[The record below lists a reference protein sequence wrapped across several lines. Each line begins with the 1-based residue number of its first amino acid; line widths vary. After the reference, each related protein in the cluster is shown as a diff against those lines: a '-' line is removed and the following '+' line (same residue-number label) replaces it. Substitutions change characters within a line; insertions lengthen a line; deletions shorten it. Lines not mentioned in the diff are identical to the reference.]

1 MAWDLHKIKSVMPFV
16 WRQTA
21 ILRTMEAVGNVSKRN
36 QEELG
41 REKEQYE
48 GQLEAYRHIIAKMQ
62 VEIDALKLQ
71 RDSRS

>member
-1 MAWDLHKIKSVMPFV
+1 
-16 WRQTA
+16 
-21 ILRTMEAVGNVSKRN
+21 MEAVGNVSKRN

>member
-1 MAWDLHKIKSVMPFV
+1 MGWDLHKIKSVMPFV